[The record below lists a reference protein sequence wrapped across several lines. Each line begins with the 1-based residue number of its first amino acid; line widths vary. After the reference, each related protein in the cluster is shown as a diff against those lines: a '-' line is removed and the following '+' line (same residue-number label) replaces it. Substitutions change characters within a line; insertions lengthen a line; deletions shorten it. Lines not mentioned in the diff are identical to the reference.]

1 MCVHDLPGWS
11 ALAWRFANTLL
22 DSGRVTAPRK
32 VSLWA
37 RNRLYVDA
45 SVDADGVLTISGQDL
60 GDNLY
65 GGDYE
70 YFLTVDATD
79 VPTVVAALG
88 GAPGDDVLDL
98 LAANAEQV
106 ISAGEKTWLESLGI
120 SPGFSS
126 WVGS

>member
-1 MCVHDLPGWS
+1 M
-11 ALAWRFANTLL
+11 T
-22 DSGRVTAPRK
+22 TPRR

-37 RNRLYVDA
+37 ANRLYVDA
-45 SVDADGVLTISGQDL
+45 SVDADGVLRISGQDL

-65 GGDYE
+65 GGEYE

-88 GAPGDDVLDL
+88 GAPGDDVLEL
-98 LAANAEQV
+98 LVAQAEQ
-106 ISAGEKTWLESLGI
+106 IIRTGEKTWLEGLGI